1 MSDIKE
7 SCILSFDRYT
17 IYSNVS
23 NSNGRKARLVFS
35 IREGMPRITVF
46 TNDAADTDPKQMI
59 SVPVDPVALISLFD
73 FISKAA
79 ISKEESRTQIEC
91 FIPVRGED
99 GKMIDKSMIGYI
111 VAGKDS
117 SGIVFI
123 SVISEGRPKIKFG
136 FNSGNLTVFK
146 KMDGSVMSE
155 SEASSMVAL
164 STMKCLS
171 HIYMIQFEKAIVDW
185 SNRPKTEQTKGAYT
199 PKASSAPKEEATF
212 TDLPY

>member
-1 MSDIKE
+1 MADIKE
-7 SCILSFDRYT
+7 SRILSFDRYT
-17 IYSNVS
+17 LYSNVS

-46 TNDAADTDPKQMI
+46 TNDASDIDPKQMI
-59 SVPVDPVALISLFD
+59 SVPVDPVTLISLFD

-79 ISKEESRTQIEC
+79 ISKEESRTQIQC
-91 FIPVRGED
+91 FIPVKDND
-99 GKMIDKSMIGYI
+99 GKMIDKSMIGQI

-123 SVISEGRPKIKFG
+123 SVIAEGRPKIKFE
-136 FNSGNLTVFK
+136 FNSGNYNVFK
-146 KMDGSVMSE
+146 KADGSAMSE

-185 SNRPKTEQTKGAYT
+185 SNRPKTEQAKGSYT
-199 PKASSAPKEEATF
+199 PKSSSIPNEESSF
-212 TDLPY
+212 TDIPY